1 MISLEEHDA
10 EDMQAYLCE
19 REWCMAT
26 RVLLVDDD
34 PKIISLLKRGLAY
47 EGFEVYTA
55 PDGEAGLIAAKTYQP
70 HLVLLDITMPGV
82 DGCEVCRRLRLLDDI
97 AIIMLTARDDV
108 ADKVHALGLGADDYV
123 PKPFSFDEL
132 VARMRAVLRRQTG
145 SQEMLTYS
153 DLELNQATREVHRDG
168 HLIEL
173 TTREYDL
180 LLLLMRHPRQVLTR
194 DQILEQVWGYNA
206 ELETNVLEVHM
217 GHLRQKLEA
226 SGGLRVIQTIRGV
239 GYVLKR

>member
-1 MISLEEHDA
+1 
-10 EDMQAYLCE
+10 
-19 REWCMAT
+19 MAT

-34 PKIISLLKRGLAY
+34 QKIISLLKRGLAY

-55 PDGEAGLIAAKTYQP
+55 ADGETGLTAAKKYQP
-70 HLVLLDITMPGV
+70 HLVLLDITMPGI
-82 DGCEVCRRLRLLDDI
+82 DGLEVCRRLHLLDDL

-108 ADKVHALGLGADDYV
+108 TDKVNALGLGADDYV

-132 VARMRAVLRRQTG
+132 VARMRAVLRRHPG
-145 SQEMLTYS
+145 SQELLTYG
-153 DLELNQATREVHRDG
+153 DVELNQVTREVHRG
-168 HLIEL
+168 GSLIEL

-194 DQILEQVWGYNA
+194 DQLLQHVWGYA
-206 ELETNVLEVHM
+206 TDLETNVLEVHM

-226 SGGLRVIQTIRGV
+226 HNDSRLIQTIRGV
-239 GYVLKR
+239 GYVLRG

>member
-1 MISLEEHDA
+1 M
-10 EDMQAYLCE
+10 M
-19 REWCMAT
+19 T

-34 PKIISLLKRGLAY
+34 QKIISLLKRGLAY

-55 PDGEAGLIAAKTYQP
+55 ADGETGLTAAKKYQP
-70 HLVLLDITMPGV
+70 HLVLLDITMPGI
-82 DGCEVCRRLRLLDDI
+82 DGLEVCRRLHLLDDL

-108 ADKVHALGLGADDYV
+108 TGLGADDYV

-132 VARMRAVLRRQTG
+132 VARMRAVLRRHPG
-145 SQEMLTYS
+145 SQELLTY
-153 DLELNQATREVHRDG
+153 DDVELNQATREVHRG
-168 HLIEL
+168 GLLIEL

-194 DQILEQVWGYNA
+194 DQLLQQVWGYA
-206 ELETNVLEVHM
+206 TDLETNVLEVHM

-226 SGGLRVIQTIRGV
+226 HGGSRLIQTIRGV
-239 GYVLKR
+239 GYVLRG

>member
-1 MISLEEHDA
+1 MV
-10 EDMQAYLCE
+10 
-19 REWCMAT
+19 T

-34 PKIISLLKRGLAY
+34 QKIISLLKRGLAY

-55 PDGEAGLIAAKTYQP
+55 ADGETGLTAAKKYQP
-70 HLVLLDITMPGV
+70 HLVLLDITMPGI
-82 DGCEVCRRLRLLDDI
+82 DGLEVCRRLHLLGDL

-108 ADKVHALGLGADDYV
+108 TDKVQALGLGADDYV

-132 VARMRAVLRRQTG
+132 VARMRAVLRRHTG
-145 SQEMLTYS
+145 SQDMLAYS
-153 DLELNQATREVHRDG
+153 DLELNQATREVHRNG
-168 HLIEL
+168 YLIEL

-206 ELETNVLEVHM
+206 ELETNVLEVHL

-226 SGGLRVIQTIRGV
+226 SGGSRVIQTIRGV
-239 GYVLKR
+239 GYVLKG

>member
-1 MISLEEHDA
+1 
-10 EDMQAYLCE
+10 
-19 REWCMAT
+19 MAT

-34 PKIISLLKRGLAY
+34 QKIISLLKRGLAY

-55 PDGEAGLIAAKTYQP
+55 ADGEAGLTAAKKYQP
-70 HLVLLDITMPGV
+70 HLVLLDIAMPGL
-82 DGCEVCRRLRLLDDI
+82 DGLEVCRRLHLLDNI

-108 ADKVHALGLGADDYV
+108 ADKVNALGLGADDYV

-132 VARMRAVLRRQTG
+132 VARMRAVLRRHTG

-153 DLELNQATREVHRDG
+153 DLELNQATREVRRDG

-180 LLLLMRHPRQVLTR
+180 LLLLLHHPRQVLTR

-239 GYVLKR
+239 GYVLKG

>member
-1 MISLEEHDA
+1 
-10 EDMQAYLCE
+10 
-19 REWCMAT
+19 MAT

-34 PKIISLLKRGLAY
+34 QKIISLLKRGLAY

-55 PDGEAGLIAAKTYQP
+55 SDGETGLVAAKKYQP

-82 DGCEVCRRLRLLDDI
+82 DGFEVCRRLRLLDDM

-108 ADKVHALGLGADDYV
+108 ADKVNALGLGADDYV

-132 VARMRAVLRRQTG
+132 VARMRAVLRRHPG
-145 SQEMLTYS
+145 SQELLTYD
-153 DLELNQATREVHRDG
+153 DLELNQVTREVHRSG
-168 HLIEL
+168 SLIEL

-194 DQILEQVWGYNA
+194 DQLLQQVWGYA
-206 ELETNVLEVHM
+206 TDLETNVLEVHM

-226 SGGLRVIQTIRGV
+226 HDNSRLIQTIRGV
-239 GYVLKR
+239 GYVLRG

>member
-1 MISLEEHDA
+1 
-10 EDMQAYLCE
+10 
-19 REWCMAT
+19 MAT

-82 DGCEVCRRLRLLDDI
+82 DGFEVCRRLRLLDDI
-97 AIIMLTARDDV
+97 AIIMLTARDEV
-108 ADKVHALGLGADDYV
+108 ADKVNALGLGADDYV

-132 VARMRAVLRRQTG
+132 VARIRAVLRRHTG
-145 SQEMLTYS
+145 SQELLSYS
-153 DLELNQATREVHRDG
+153 DLELNQVTHEVHRNG
-168 HLIEL
+168 KAMEL

-180 LLLLMRHPRQVLTR
+180 LLMLMRHPRQVLTR
-194 DQILEQVWGYNA
+194 DQLLEQVWGYDA
-206 ELETNVLEVHM
+206 DLETNVLEVHM

-226 SGGLRVIQTIRGV
+226 HGDSRVIQTIRGV
-239 GYVLKR
+239 GYVLRG

>member
-1 MISLEEHDA
+1 
-10 EDMQAYLCE
+10 
-19 REWCMAT
+19 MAT

-34 PKIISLLKRGLAY
+34 QKIVSLLKRGLAY

-55 PDGEAGLIAAKTYQP
+55 ADGETGLTAAKKYQP

-82 DGCEVCRRLRLLDDI
+82 DGLEVCRRLHLLDDL

-108 ADKVHALGLGADDYV
+108 TDKVNALGLGADDYV

-132 VARMRAVLRRQTG
+132 VARMRAVLRRHPG
-145 SQEMLTYS
+145 SQELLTY
-153 DLELNQATREVHRDG
+153 DDVELNQGTREVHRSG
-168 HLIEL
+168 SLIEL

-194 DQILEQVWGYNA
+194 DQLLQQVWGYA
-206 ELETNVLEVHM
+206 TDLETNVLEVHM

-226 SGGLRVIQTIRGV
+226 HGGSRLIQTIRGV
-239 GYVLKR
+239 GYVLKG